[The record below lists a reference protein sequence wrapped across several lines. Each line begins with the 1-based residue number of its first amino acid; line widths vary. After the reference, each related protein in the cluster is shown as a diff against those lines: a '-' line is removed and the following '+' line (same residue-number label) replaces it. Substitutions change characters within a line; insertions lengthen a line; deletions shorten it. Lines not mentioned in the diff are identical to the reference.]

1 MSETVELTDQNFDEE
16 VLKSDLP
23 VLVDFWAEWCQPC
36 KAISPIVQQI
46 ARDYEGRIKVGK
58 LDVDS
63 NDITSTT
70 YGIRGIPSL
79 LIFSDGK
86 PMDQVVGLAPKSV
99 ISKKIDGVLAAS
111 GEVEG

>member
-16 VLKSDLP
+16 VLKSDVP
-23 VLVDFWAEWCQPC
+23 VLVDFWADWCQPC

-46 ARDYEGRIKVGK
+46 ARDYDGRIKVGK

-79 LIFSDGK
+79 LIFSNGK
-86 PMDQVVGLAPKSV
+86 AMDQVVGLAPKSV
-99 ISKKIDGVLAAS
+99 ISKKIDGVLEAS
-111 GEVEG
+111 SGG